1 VTVTGAPT
9 MSLALT
15 GSNVVTAG
23 YLSGS
28 GGRTLSFGYTVQ
40 EADVGT
46 SINFSGTD
54 SLVLSSGATI
64 TDAASNA
71 ATLTL
76 PDPVSSSTASQSVD
90 IDGTRPTITSQ
101 KAAFGGT
108 TIDGNVFTFP
118 AEQPGVEAWGGFAN
132 MDFTLYPI
140 TLSSDAV
147 ISFTGSVPSGGAVDV
162 RFKFEFNTFPY
173 TEPSYNTASVTVSG
187 ATETVYTIDVPS
199 QGANTFSSFLMYL
212 DTRDVGVSVS
222 DVMITVSGSGS
233 GKPMS
238 DSEKSTPRFALADT
252 RWVMSD
258 RVGAIASGVSEFDTS
273 RYRMSDRARTGESCA
288 LSREFRFNGDG
299 TFEVR
304 SRAPA
309 NGDSQRMGNPW
320 CALGTDNAIDASG
333 ATFAYDASNGTLSL
347 DGQGAYLGKPTVV
360 NGGMV
365 RSPRDI
371 PSQVIYNAYPVIN
384 GELLVTID
392 AGFDGWWSFLL
403 KRVDEATV
411 TPQ

>member
-1 VTVTGAPT
+1 
-9 MSLALT
+9 
-15 GSNVVTAG
+15 
-23 YLSGS
+23 
-28 GGRTLSFGYTVQ
+28 
-40 EADVGT
+40 
-46 SINFSGTD
+46 
-54 SLVLSSGATI
+54 
-64 TDAASNA
+64 
-71 ATLTL
+71 
-76 PDPVSSSTASQSVD
+76 
-90 IDGTRPTITSQ
+90 
-101 KAAFGGT
+101 
-108 TIDGNVFTFP
+108 
-118 AEQPGVEAWGGFAN
+118 

-162 RFKFEFNTFPY
+162 RFKFEFNTFPD

-309 NGDSQRMGNPW
+309 NGDSQRMGNPS

-371 PSQVIYNAYPVIN
+371 PSQVIYNAYPIIN

>member
-1 VTVTGAPT
+1 
-9 MSLALT
+9 
-15 GSNVVTAG
+15 
-23 YLSGS
+23 
-28 GGRTLSFGYTVQ
+28 
-40 EADVGT
+40 
-46 SINFSGTD
+46 
-54 SLVLSSGATI
+54 
-64 TDAASNA
+64 
-71 ATLTL
+71 
-76 PDPVSSSTASQSVD
+76 
-90 IDGTRPTITSQ
+90 
-101 KAAFGGT
+101 
-108 TIDGNVFTFP
+108 
-118 AEQPGVEAWGGFAN
+118 

-162 RFKFEFNTFPY
+162 RFRFEFNPHPVTDPAY
-173 TEPSYNTASVTVSG
+173 DTPAVTVSG

-222 DVMITVSGSGS
+222 DVMVSVSGSAS

-238 DSEKSTPRFALADT
+238 DSEKSAPRFALAGT

-273 RYRMSDRARTGESCA
+273 RYRMSDRARAGESCA
-288 LSREFRFNGDG
+288 LSREFRFNVDG
-299 TFEVR
+299 TFEVS
-304 SRAPA
+304 SRAPE
-309 NGDSQRMGNPW
+309 NGDSRRTKKAS
-320 CALGTDNAIDASG
+320 CALAADSTIDIKG
-333 ATFAYDASNGTLSL
+333 AMFAYDSSNGTLSL
-347 DGQGAYLGKPTVV
+347 NGQGAYLGKPTVV

-365 RSPRDI
+365 RSPRDV
-371 PSQVIYNAYPVIN
+371 PSQVIYNAYPALN

>member
-1 VTVTGAPT
+1 
-9 MSLALT
+9 
-15 GSNVVTAG
+15 
-23 YLSGS
+23 
-28 GGRTLSFGYTVQ
+28 
-40 EADVGT
+40 
-46 SINFSGTD
+46 
-54 SLVLSSGATI
+54 
-64 TDAASNA
+64 
-71 ATLTL
+71 
-76 PDPVSSSTASQSVD
+76 
-90 IDGTRPTITSQ
+90 
-101 KAAFGGT
+101 
-108 TIDGNVFTFP
+108 
-118 AEQPGVEAWGGFAN
+118 

-162 RFKFEFNTFPY
+162 RFRFEFNPFPVTDPAY
-173 TEPSYNTASVTVSG
+173 GTSAVTVSG

-222 DVMITVSGSGS
+222 DVMVSVSGSAS

-238 DSEKSTPRFALADT
+238 DSEKSAPRFALAGT

-273 RYRMSDRARTGESCA
+273 RYRMSDRARAGESCA
-288 LSREFRFNGDG
+288 LSREFRFNVDG
-299 TFEVR
+299 TFEVS
-304 SRAPA
+304 SRAPK
-309 NGDSQRMGNPW
+309 NGGSRRTKKAS
-320 CALGTDNAIDASG
+320 CALAADSAIDIKG
-333 ATFAYDASNGTLSL
+333 AMFAYDSSNGTLSL
-347 DGQGAYLGKPTVV
+347 NGQGAYLGKPTVV

-365 RSPRDI
+365 RSPRDV
-371 PSQVIYNAYPVIN
+371 PSQVIYNAYPALN